1 MEINSKNDFKVETVA
16 LVPLRDMQ
24 VIKGTFEE
32 ITKKLFYCNV
42 NTKNYISII
51 LTDENEV
58 PNALQKLRDIYEN
71 ILKLEYDNKRTQKY
85 NKIDFEKI
93 KKRDPFEVFSEFYE
107 LQNNQKMTTEQEE
120 IMKNLIDEIWE
131 GEL

>member
-1 MEINSKNDFKVETVA
+1 
-16 LVPLRDMQ
+16 MQ

-32 ITKKLFYCNV
+32 ITKNSFYCDI
-42 NTKNYISII
+42 NTKNYISIT

-71 ILKLEYDNKRTQKY
+71 ILKLDYDNKRTQKY

-107 LQNNQKMTTEQEE
+107 LQNNQKMTAEQEE
-120 IMKNLIDEIWE
+120 IMKNLIGEIWE
-131 GEL
+131 VEL